1 MNKQEVN
8 KTINHLTMLRRL
20 DSGEKKRFYDLA
32 ISALEKQIPKKPEE
46 KILIR
51 QDNYNDG
58 TNIPRYDWWCS
69 NCHSET
75 MGTNLI
81 YYCPTCGQ
89 AIDWGNEDE

>member
-1 MNKQEVN
+1 MNKQE
-8 KTINHLTMLRRL
+8 KALEILKGLELTTGNSNILKEPL
-20 DSGEKKRFYDLA
+20 QLA
-32 ISALEKQIPKKPEE
+32 ISALEKQIPKLPEE

-89 AIDWGNEDE
+89 SIDWRNEDE